1 MQKSSRPVASRLSQI
16 NEFKEKFL
24 QLQELEEVLE
34 EIFELETQRSHR
46 LPKRMQEKP
55 KTIHHIDTPSIISDD
70 HL

>member
-1 MQKSSRPVASRLSQI
+1 MQKSRPVASQPSQI

-34 EIFELETQRSHR
+34 EMFEMDSYRTHK
-46 LPKRMQEKP
+46 LPKRVQDKP
-55 KTIHHIDTPSIISDD
+55 KTLHHTDSPTIISDD